1 MGLEKHEF
9 EKGCVAN
16 DEAQLSKL
24 LGSDY
29 FNKGEYEKAVEF
41 FGVFLNS
48 SHAAEQST
56 QDSYQIGY
64 SYFKTGDYKNAII
77 LLEPLVNGKDVWTQY
92 AMYTLGDS
100 FLKPNNKQTA
110 RAAFERASRLEPDKE
125 IQQHALLQYAK
136 LSYALGFNSYALTAT
151 QPYFYRFP
159 H

>member
-1 MGLEKHEF
+1 MRISDWSSDVCSSDL
-9 EKGCVAN
+9 KGRGSEY
-16 DEAQLSKL
+16 EAQLAKL
-24 LGSDY
+24 LGSAY

-41 FGVFLNS
+41 FGFFLNS

-100 FLKPNNKQTA
+100 FLKTNNKQNA
-110 RAAFERASRLEPDKE
+110 RARSEEQTS
-125 IQQHALLQYAK
+125 ALQSLMR
-136 LSYALGFNSYALTAT
+136 NSYAVLCLKKKK
-151 QPYFYRFP
+151 
-159 H
+159 

>member
-41 FGVFLNS
+41 FGFFLNS

-100 FLKPNNKQTA
+100 FLKTNNKQNA
-110 RAAFERASRLEPDKE
+110 DRKSV
-125 IQQHALLQYAK
+125 
-136 LSYALGFNSYALTAT
+136 ALGKSVTVRVDLVGS
-151 QPYFYRFP
+151 RI
-159 H
+159 HKKKKKKK